1 MRNVIL
7 RNIFET
13 HMDTFTNVVI
23 CCYMFVKNP
32 ALYFV
37 NFSEGFS
44 ILLAMVFALVDGFF
58 LPIYLL

>member
-1 MRNVIL
+1 
-7 RNIFET
+7 
-13 HMDTFTNVVI
+13 MDTFTNVVI